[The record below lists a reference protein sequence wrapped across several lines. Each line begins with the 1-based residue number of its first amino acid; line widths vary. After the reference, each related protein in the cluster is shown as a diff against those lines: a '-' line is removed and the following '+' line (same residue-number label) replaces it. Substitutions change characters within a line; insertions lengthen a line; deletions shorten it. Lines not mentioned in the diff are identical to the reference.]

1 MATAIKLDNA
11 KSVFLHNVSISG
23 FNKGI
28 EAVNS
33 DLLLSGSNIQRCGI
47 GLDLINSS
55 ATINRSQLMDNAIDL
70 VVNKSR
76 AYLLDSLVYRILR
89 ILPNGDY
96 SINPYRIRV
105 TAAKIINTG
114 DIREKRKRLRQLLN
128 ILKKT
133 PYAWTIYQIIR
144 EVLRFAGYHI

>member
-1 MATAIKLDNA
+1 MTTAIKLGNA
-11 KSVFLHNVSISG
+11 NNVILRNVSISG

-33 DLLLSGSNIQRCGI
+33 NLLLSDSHIQRCGI

-76 AYLLDSLVYRILR
+76 AYLLDSLAYRILR

-105 TAAKIINTG
+105 IASQIINTA
-114 DIREKRKRLRQLLN
+114 DVRKKRKKVRQLLN
-128 ILKKT
+128 ILKST
-133 PYAWTIYQIIR
+133 SLAWTVYQIIR
-144 EVLRFAGYHI
+144 EILRLAGFKI